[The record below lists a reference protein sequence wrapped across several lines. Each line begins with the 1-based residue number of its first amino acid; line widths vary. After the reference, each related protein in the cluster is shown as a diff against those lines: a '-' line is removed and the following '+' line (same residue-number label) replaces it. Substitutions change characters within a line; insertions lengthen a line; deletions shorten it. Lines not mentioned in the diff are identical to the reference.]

1 MPAHPRAPRETIDPA
16 EARAR
21 EGRLRDW
28 RTTTAAAK
36 GVPLSQVITNKALRG
51 LARTR
56 VGNLQELDAIAGI
69 GPVTCANY
77 GAQLLALLG
86 DPVAPPPPR
95 IVPRAARLPLPT
107 PNWAAPAGWRDALA
121 AALAGVKTRERVALN
136 LYYGL
141 TLGRPATLAEIATI
155 LGVSEAQARLHLRT
169 GWRRICHHAHHP
181 PATHPHPEACRQ
193 VVQALELNTNHG

>member
-1 MPAHPRAPRETIDPA
+1 MAEHPLTSREAIDPT

-21 EGRLRDW
+21 EARLRAW
-28 RTTTAAAK
+28 RSETAAAK
-36 GVPLSQVITNKALRG
+36 GVPLSQVITNRAIQG

-56 VGNLQELDAIAGI
+56 VGNLQDLDALRGI

-77 GAQLLALLG
+77 GTQLLALLG
-86 DPVAPPPPR
+86 APVAPVPPPR
-95 IVPRAARLPLPT
+95 APAPARLPLPD
-107 PNWAAPAGWRDALA
+107 PHWAAPAGWFAALA

-155 LGVSEAQARLHLRT
+155 LGVGDAQARRHLRT
-169 GWRRICHHAHHP
+169 GWRRICRYAHQP

-193 VVQALELNTNHG
+193 VVQALEASANQV

>member
-1 MPAHPRAPRETIDPA
+1 MTSRSLTPREEISLA

-21 EGRLRDW
+21 EARLRDW

-36 GVPLSQVITNKALRG
+36 GVPLSQVLTNKAIRG

-56 VGNLQELDAIAGI
+56 VGNLQELNAIAGI

-77 GAQLLALLG
+77 GAQLLVLLH
-86 DPVAPPPPR
+86 DPVAPLPPR
-95 IVPRAARLPLPT
+95 AERRPARLPLPA
-107 PNWAAPAGWRDALA
+107 PNWAASAGWREALA
-121 AALAGVKTRERVALN
+121 AALAGVKTRERVALD

-141 TLGRPATLAEIATI
+141 TLDRPATLTEIATI

-169 GWRRICHHAHHP
+169 GWRRICHHAQHP

-193 VVQALELNTNHG
+193 VV